1 MESLTESSTPGTH
14 NPAGEAEFLIPAA
27 PDVVAS
33 RPCEQRDRRFAKPE
47 ASGGSPQHFCSPACR
62 YAAGFQRAPS
72 SQASVQPAKS
82 DQQAAAAKLA
92 AHDRFDWFKDDS
104 IVLEE
109 QLPTAIYFSERNH
122 LVIRQRAEYR
132 DEDAFIYI
140 APQNIA
146 EFIDRLTDVVGIIQL
161 CQLRF
166 GWNCWSGNCPTSS
179 ARHESWSSS

>member
-1 MESLTESSTPGTH
+1 MQSLTESSTPGKH
-14 NPAGEAEFLIPAA
+14 NPAGDAEYLIPAA

-33 RPCEQRDRRFAKPE
+33 RPCEQCDRRFAKRE
-47 ASGGSPQHFCSPACR
+47 ASGSSPQHSCSPACR
-62 YAAGFQRAPS
+62 YAARS
-72 SQASVQPAKS
+72 E
-82 DQQAAAAKLA
+82 AAAAKLA

-109 QLPTAIYFSERNH
+109 QLPTAIYFNERNH

-140 APQNIA
+140 APQNLA
-146 EFIDRLTDVVGIIQL
+146 EFIDRLTDVVGVIQL